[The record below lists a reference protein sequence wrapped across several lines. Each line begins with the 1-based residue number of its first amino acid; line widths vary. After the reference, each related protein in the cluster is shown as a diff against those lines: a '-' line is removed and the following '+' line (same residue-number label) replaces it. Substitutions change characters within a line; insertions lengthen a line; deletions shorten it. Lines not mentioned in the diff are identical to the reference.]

1 VFAVVA
7 FGVAMMFSV
16 VLFALLALAAL
27 LFWGYFWWKTRA
39 LRQAMREQARA
50 QGFQAPGGDTPRK
63 TTVIDGE
70 AVRVDEDRGRLE

>member
-1 VFAVVA
+1 MRINFEPPGRPQGLVARIVGAVFAVVA

-39 LRQAMREQARA
+39 LR
-50 QGFQAPGGDTPRK
+50 
-63 TTVIDGE
+63 
-70 AVRVDEDRGRLE
+70 